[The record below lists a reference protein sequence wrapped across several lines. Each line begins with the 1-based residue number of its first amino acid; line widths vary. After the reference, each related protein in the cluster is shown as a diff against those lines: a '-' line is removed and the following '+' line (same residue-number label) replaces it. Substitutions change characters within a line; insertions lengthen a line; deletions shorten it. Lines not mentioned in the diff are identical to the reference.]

1 MMVRRASFIAST
13 NNQKC
18 LQDMEGNR
26 RFLLSTVLSVDL
38 TQEINYNG
46 VYAQAY
52 HLLKSN
58 YRYWYTGEEIV
69 EINTRNEDYRMKE
82 PAEELFYVH
91 FRKASAADYMA
102 KWYPAAHIMSYL
114 GSVTRLGLDVYTQN
128 TIVRVL
134 ERDGFC
140 KRTGTSGLTE
150 YQVLKLSFE
159 EVESE
164 AKYKAKA

>member
-1 MMVRRASFIAST
+1 
-13 NNQKC
+13 
-18 LQDMEGNR
+18 ME
-26 RFLLSTVLSVDL
+26 L
-38 TQEINYNG
+38 
-46 VYAQAY
+46 
-52 HLLKSN
+52 
-58 YRYWYTGEEIV
+58 
-69 EINTRNEDYRMKE
+69 NTRNYDYRMHK
-82 PAEELFYVH
+82 PAVELFYVH
-91 FRKASAADYMA
+91 FRMASAADYIA
-102 KWYPAAHIMSYL
+102 KLYPAAHFMSYL